1 MDEMPGRYPPP
12 PEPPPEAPPG
22 PPMLGAGGRPT
33 TLLPLSFDR
42 VLQLTFSLFRF
53 RWRALVGASLVI
65 MVPAFVVIA
74 LAQTQVGD
82 DLARAQQAQLD
93 FAAGVPVGIADL
105 IPLRLLLVN
114 YLGVAVVGIAGYFAQ
129 GALVHL
135 TAATFAGRRAT
146 VGEALRATLRRAPT
160 LLGIALVFFVTMFLL
175 TLLGALAGAGLIV
188 VSASGG
194 QIQPGPAVFAGL
206 LVIVAMVALVL
217 FIAVRWAFAVQAA
230 MLEGLSAV
238 KSLGRSWR
246 LVSGSS
252 WRVLGYSILF
262 ALLVGAIGTFV
273 GALFASFTGSGMR
286 EIDGRVVFEPIA
298 YLVASVIDGLISI
311 SLAPISV
318 IGLTLLY
325 FDVRFRRGESPLPG
339 AVDTSAPPEAPAP
352 GSVAE

>member
-1 MDEMPGRYPPP
+1 MDEMPGRFPPP
-12 PEPPPEAPPG
+12 PDTQPGSPLPGAGAPP
-22 PPMLGAGGRPT
+22 R
-33 TLLPLSFDR
+33 TLFPLSFDR

-53 RWRALVGASLVI
+53 RWRALVGAALVI
-65 MVPAFVVIA
+65 MVPAFVVIT
-74 LAQTQVGD
+74 LAQTAVGD

-188 VSASGG
+188 VSVSGG

-230 MLEGLSAV
+230 MLEGLSATR
-238 KSLGRSWR
+238 SLGRSWR

-286 EIDGRVVFEPIA
+286 EIDGRVVFEPTA

-325 FDVRFRRGESPLPG
+325 FDLRFRRAE
-339 AVDTSAPPEAPAP
+339 APVPDAPAP